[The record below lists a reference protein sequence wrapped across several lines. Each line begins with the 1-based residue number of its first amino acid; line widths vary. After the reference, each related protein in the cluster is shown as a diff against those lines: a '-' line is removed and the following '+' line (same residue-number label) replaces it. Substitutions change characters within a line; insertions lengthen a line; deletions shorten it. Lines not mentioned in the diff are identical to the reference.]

1 MILDTNELQIVI
13 DKLSSN
19 LDKYNLEHLSY
30 YNLIGSSTSIWND
43 KKSEQM
49 MKEVEKQKINISLFI
64 DSLQEYINSLK
75 LLINELSF
83 IKGKI
88 KIDLQSIDNL
98 TKELNLIIDNL
109 EKIIKIYERINVTSD
124 LLTREL
130 NEFKTIHSSAL
141 ELKEFIDKLFT
152 TVNDINITMQSKL
165 TNLNIP
171 IIKEEELV

>member
-130 NEFKTIHSSAL
+130 NEFKTIYSSAL